1 MSDNIE
7 NTDSNN
13 PVNKPASLEQKLK
26 NLPSG
31 PGVYQFIDA
40 NGKLLYVGK
49 AKVLKN
55 RVRQYF
61 QNKPVSRMLGIMI
74 SKITDLEVI
83 TTDNEIEALILEN
96 NLIKSLKPR
105 YNINLKDDKSY
116 PYIVI
121 TNEPFPRVFPT
132 RQKRSDGSRYFG
144 PYTDVKNMRY
154 ALKTI
159 RDIFMIRSCSL
170 HLTEESIAQNK
181 FSVCL
186 DYHIH
191 KCEAPCVGYVLKK
204 EYNDMIDEV
213 TKLLNGKTKT
223 LIKELTEK
231 MNKYSEEMKFE
242 KAAGLRDRLN
252 AIEVYSSKQKMV
264 DDEIIDRD
272 IFAYEKSG
280 NDGCGMI
287 LKIRDGKVTGKTHYF
302 LSNVEEKTDSE
313 ILENLITNH
322 YTKTDF
328 IPDELFLMSEIEN
341 EATLKKWLEEKK
353 HGRIDFT
360 VPKIGD
366 KYKLVFMVKKNARL
380 LLDEL
385 ILTKMKREFIP
396 PSVDSLMKDLR
407 LTKLPRRIEC
417 FDISHIQ
424 GTDTVASMVVFV
436 DGKPRKSDYRKFKIN
451 HVTDETGMP
460 DDFMAMREV
469 IYRRYKRI
477 AEGVI
482 PGEVSKSD
490 DESFNAKPDLII
502 VDGGKGQLSSAVKVL
517 DDLNIKDQNIIGL
530 AKRLEEVYLPHESI
544 AQNIPKT
551 SSGLRLLQ
559 RVRDEAH
566 RFAVTYH
573 RSIRSKRTLTTEL
586 TEIEGIGDKTAQKL
600 LIEFGSVEN
609 LKEVLKNNVN
619 IVERSAGKKV
629 AGKLKEWFE
638 V

>member
-1 MSDNIE
+1 MSETIE

-13 PVNKPASLEQKLK
+13 PVNEPASLDQKLK

-31 PGVYQFIDA
+31 PGVYQFKDI

-61 QNKPVSRMLGIMI
+61 QNKPVSGMLGIMI
-74 SKITDLEVI
+74 SKISDLEVI

-170 HLTEESIAQNK
+170 NLTEESIAQNK
-181 FSVCL
+181 FNVCL

-213 TKLLNGKTKT
+213 AKLLNGKTKT

-231 MNKYSEEMKFE
+231 MNKYSGEMQFE

-341 EATLKKWLEEKK
+341 ETTLKKWLEEKK
-353 HGRIDFT
+353 QGKIDF
-360 VPKIGD
+360 VIPKIGD

-396 PSVDSLMKDLR
+396 PSVDSLKRDLR

-436 DGKPRKSDYRKFKIN
+436 DGKPKKSDYRKFKIN

-482 PGEVSKSD
+482 SAEENKNE
-490 DESFNAKPDLII
+490 DESFTAKPDLII

-517 DDLNIKDQNIIGL
+517 DDLQIKDQNIIGL

-544 AQNIPKT
+544 PQNIPKT

-609 LKEVLKNNVN
+609 LKKVLMNNIN

-638 V
+638 G